1 MSLEEK
7 MIAQGRIKLLFVKL
21 IKKKQNNFKKKN
33 IIMETKLKSNT
44 NIFSDSD
51 N

>member
-21 IKKKQNNFKKKN
+21 IIQNNFKKKKN
-33 IIMETKLKSNT
+33 NGDQTKIEHKHFLRQ
-44 NIFSDSD
+44 
-51 N
+51 

>member
-21 IKKKQNNFKKKN
+21 IIQNNFKKK
-33 IIMETKLKSNT
+33 KK
-44 NIFSDSD
+44 
-51 N
+51 

>member
-1 MSLEEK
+1 MTLEEK
-7 MIAQGRIKLLFVKL
+7 MIAKGGIKLLFVKL
-21 IKKKQNNFKKKN
+21 ITKYRTILKRKK
-33 IIMETKLKSNT
+33 IVMETKLKSNT

>member
-1 MSLEEK
+1 
-7 MIAQGRIKLLFVKL
+7 MIAKGGIKLLFVKL
-21 IKKKQNNFKKKN
+21 IKKYRTILKRKN

>member
-21 IKKKQNNFKKKN
+21 IIQNNFKKKKN
-33 IIMETKLKSNT
+33 NGDQTKIEHKHLLRQ
-44 NIFSDSD
+44 
-51 N
+51 

>member
-21 IKKKQNNFKKKN
+21 IEKYRTILKRKK
-33 IIMETKLKSNT
+33 
-44 NIFSDSD
+44 
-51 N
+51 

>member
-21 IKKKQNNFKKKN
+21 IIQNNFKKKKN
-33 IIMETKLKSNT
+33 NGDQTKIEHKHLL
-44 NIFSDSD
+44 
-51 N
+51 